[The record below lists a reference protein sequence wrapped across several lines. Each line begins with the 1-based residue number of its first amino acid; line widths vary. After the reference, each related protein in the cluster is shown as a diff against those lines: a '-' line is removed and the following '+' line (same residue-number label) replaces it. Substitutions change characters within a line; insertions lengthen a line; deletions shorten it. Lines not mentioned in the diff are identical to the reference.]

1 MSMPSSEIAVTS
13 SVTDATSQLQ
23 TNPSENTN
31 KSTQLLDNSPSSG
44 LNLNRCSSPIPS
56 TTASRYPRQNRNNP
70 VPSTSKVDIERDE
83 ESLDCP
89 NSPDPCASS
98 CLPLSQA
105 KSYICSCNPIDDPKP
120 GPSTSAAEFD
130 LEVFDSCSSCSLE
143 DCWGPDCHHSSCE
156 SSPIASSTNTSI
168 LLRSSGKNKTFHRKG
183 NKRQLNV
190 PGIPESGKPSSGL
203 NNGGSSSD
211 VFSVNHSKPRPS
223 VYRQN
228 FIDHSKTTLGEFS
241 DNSSEEDF
249 IMSSPGR
256 ALPTHGK

>member
-1 MSMPSSEIAVTS
+1 MPSSEIAVTS

-23 TNPSENTN
+23 INTSEKTN
-31 KSTQLLDNSPSSG
+31 KSTQLLDNSPNSG
-44 LNLNRCSSPIPS
+44 VKLNTCSSPSPS
-56 TTASRYPRQNRNNP
+56 TTASRYSRQNRNNP

-105 KSYICSCNPIDDPKP
+105 KSYICSCNSLDDPKP

-156 SSPIASSTNTSI
+156 
-168 LLRSSGKNKTFHRKG
+168 
-183 NKRQLNV
+183 
-190 PGIPESGKPSSGL
+190 
-203 NNGGSSSD
+203 
-211 VFSVNHSKPRPS
+211 
-223 VYRQN
+223 
-228 FIDHSKTTLGEFS
+228 TLS
-241 DNSSEEDF
+241 L
-249 IMSSPGR
+249 I
-256 ALPTHGK
+256 HI